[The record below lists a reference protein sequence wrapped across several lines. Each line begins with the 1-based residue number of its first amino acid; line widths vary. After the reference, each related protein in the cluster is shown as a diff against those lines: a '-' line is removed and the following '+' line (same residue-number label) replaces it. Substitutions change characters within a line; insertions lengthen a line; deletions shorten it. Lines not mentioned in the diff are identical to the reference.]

1 MIEVMRAGPLTTIQ
15 DLGRPGHAHLGVGR
29 SGAVDRPSLRLANR
43 LVGNVEGAAALE
55 LTFGGLVLRATRAVT
70 VALTGAPC
78 DAVVGGRARDLFAP
92 LALAAGDVLE
102 IGMPSRGVRT
112 YLAVR
117 GGIDCDPVLG
127 SRATDL
133 LSHLGPEPLR
143 GGDELT
149 VGRPDGDVPG
159 VDVAPVRR
167 LPDEPVLRV
176 VPGPRADWFMPEA
189 LTLLGRTSYEVTPSS
204 DRVGV
209 RLDGPP
215 LERSRTGELPSEGMV
230 EGAVQV
236 PPDGH
241 PVVFLADHPVTGGY
255 PVIAVVHPDD
265 VAVAAQL
272 RPGQP
277 VCFDVRPAL
286 GQPARVTT

>member
-1 MIEVMRAGPLTTIQ
+1 MIEVLRSGPLTTIQ

-43 LVGNVEGAAALE
+43 LVGNPEGAAGLE
-55 LTFGGLVLRATRAVT
+55 LTFGGLALRATEPIT

-78 DAVVGGRARDLFAP
+78 DAVAGGRGRDRLAP
-92 LALAAGDVLE
+92 HALAAREIHE

-117 GGIDCDPVLG
+117 GGIDSEPVLG
-127 SRATDL
+127 SRSTDR
-133 LSHLGPEPLR
+133 LSHLGPDPLR
-143 GGDELT
+143 AGDELS

-159 VDVAPVRR
+159 VDVAPVRQ
-167 LPDEPVLRV
+167 LADEPVLRV
-176 VPGPRADWFMPEA
+176 VPGPRADWFAPDA
-189 LTLLGRTSYEVTPSS
+189 LAVLGHTRYEVTSSS

-215 LERSRTGELPSEGMV
+215 LTRARSDELPSEGMV

-255 PVIAVVHPDD
+255 PVIAVVHPEDI
-265 VAVAAQL
+265 AVAAQL

-277 VCFDVRPAL
+277 VRFAGVRS
-286 GQPARVTT
+286 G